1 MTAIR
6 LPIPKR
12 LRRPSLA
19 RREAL
24 VGYAFLS
31 PWLIGFLALTLIP
44 MVATLVF
51 TFTNINLAQEEP
63 IRFVGLKNYER
74 LLGDPRVWQSIKV
87 TLQYALISL
96 PVGIIVPFSVALL
109 LNSRSLRGS
118 SFFRV
123 LFFLPY
129 VVPFVAGV
137 LIWGGMLNQETGWI
151 NGALRFVGVENP
163 PNWLN
168 SPSSVYPAL
177 VLIGIWGIGAGII
190 INLAGLA
197 GIPTELYDAAEIDG
211 AGFWSS
217 LWHVTIPMMTPV
229 IFYTLVLGIVEVF
242 QYFLVPLVLNNGT
255 GDPGGSTLFYNLYLY
270 KQFFTFQNM
279 SYGATLAWV
288 LFMLILAVTLVLFAT
303 ARRWVYYAGE
313 R

>member
-6 LPIPKR
+6 LPIPTR
-12 LRRPSLA
+12 LRRASLA

-24 VGYAFLS
+24 FGYAFLS

-51 TFTNINLAQEEP
+51 TFTNINLSQEEP
-63 IRFVGLKNYER
+63 IRFVGLSNYQR
-74 LLGDPRVWQSIKV
+74 LLADPRVWQSIKV

-137 LIWGGMLNQETGWI
+137 LIWGGMLNAETGWV
-151 NGALRFVGVENP
+151 NGALRFLGIENP
-163 PNWLN
+163 PSWATRPGTV
-168 SPSSVYPAL
+168 SP
-177 VLIGIWGIGAGII
+177 
-190 INLAGLA
+190 
-197 GIPTELYDAAEIDG
+197 
-211 AGFWSS
+211 
-217 LWHVTIPMMTPV
+217 
-229 IFYTLVLGIVEVF
+229 
-242 QYFLVPLVLNNGT
+242 PL
-255 GDPGGSTLFYNLYLY
+255 
-270 KQFFTFQNM
+270 
-279 SYGATLAWV
+279 
-288 LFMLILAVTLVLFAT
+288 
-303 ARRWVYYAGE
+303 
-313 R
+313 

>member
-1 MTAIR
+1 MTALR
-6 LPIPKR
+6 LPLLGR
-12 LRRPSLA
+12 LRGHSLA

-24 VGYAFLS
+24 TGFAFLS
-31 PWLIGFLALTLIP
+31 PWILGFLAFTLIP

-63 IRFVGLKNYER
+63 IRFVGLRNYER
-74 LLGDPRVWQSIKV
+74 LLDDPRVWQSIKV
-87 TLQYALISL
+87 TLQYALLSL

-118 SFFRV
+118 SIFRV
-123 LFFLPY
+123 LFFMPY

-137 LIWGGMLNQETGWI
+137 LIWGGMLNAETGWV
-151 NGALRFVGVENP
+151 NGALRFIGIENP
-163 PNWLN
+163 PSWLN
-168 SPSSVYPAL
+168 SPETVYPAL

-197 GIPTELYDAAEIDG
+197 GIPTELYDAAYI
-211 AGFWSS
+211 FWSS
-217 LWHVTIPMMTPV
+217 LRHVTLPLMTPV
-229 IFYTLVLGIVEVF
+229 IFYTLTLGIVEVF
-242 QYFLVPLVLNNGT
+242 QYFLVPLVINNGT
-255 GDPGGSTLFYNLYLY
+255 GDPGGATLFYNLYLY

-288 LFMLILAVTLVLFAT
+288 LFLVILAVTVVLFLT

>member
-1 MTAIR
+1 MALRIALTG
-6 LPIPKR
+6 R
-12 LRRPSLA
+12 LRGHSLA

-24 VGYAFLS
+24 TGYAFLS
-31 PWLIGFLALTLIP
+31 PWILGFLAFTLIP
-44 MVATLVF
+44 MIATLVF

-63 IRFVGLKNYER
+63 IQFVGFRNYER
-74 LLGDPRVWQSIKV
+74 LLEDPRVWQSIKV
-87 TLQYALISL
+87 TVQYALLSL

-109 LNSRSLRGS
+109 LNSRSLRGAPI
-118 SFFRV
+118 FRV
-123 LFFLPY
+123 LFFMPY

-137 LIWGGMLNQETGWI
+137 LIWSGMLNAETGWL
-151 NGALRFVGVENP
+151 NGALRFIGVENP
-163 PNWLN
+163 PSWLN
-168 SPSSVYPAL
+168 SPDTVYPAL

-197 GIPTELYDAAEIDG
+197 GIPTELYDAAYIDG

-217 LWHVTIPMMTPV
+217 LRHVTLPLMTPV
-229 IFYTLVLGIVEVF
+229 IFYTLTLGIVEVF
-242 QYFLVPLVLNNGT
+242 QYFLVPLVINNGT

-288 LFMLILAVTLVLFAT
+288 LFLVILAVTVALFLT